1 MKINDSQFGFRKN
14 RRTTDA
20 LYIILSTSLIANKNK
35 TPIYLAFV
43 DLAKAFDSI
52 NHNLLWLKLSAMGIS
67 TKMLKLLQH
76 MYRTARSVV
85 SYDGFTSSEFPCH
98 KGVRQGCPLS
108 PLLFSLFISDLE
120 HELLANSSGKV
131 RIGEQEVR
139 VIMFA
144 DDLVL
149 LAETSAGL
157 QQSLSALYHYCH
169 SWQLT
174 INADKSKVM
183 IFSKTSRTYS
193 TSNLTFFVG
202 ERKIEIVS
210 SIKYL
215 GLVLTSNGSMSSA
228 ISTLA
233 NQARKALINLIKKTT
248 YLHYP
253 PPYLMCKCF
262 DALITPILEHGSQI
276 WDFQSRRLSE
286 IEIIHRKFCKFI
298 LNVPSSATNAGVY
311 GKKTNVPKEKPI
323 DSKILAIYTSSNI
336 V

>member
-1 MKINDSQFGFRKN
+1 
-14 RRTTDA
+14 
-20 LYIILSTSLIANKNK
+20 
-35 TPIYLAFV
+35 
-43 DLAKAFDSI
+43 
-52 NHNLLWLKLSAMGIS
+52 
-67 TKMLKLLQH
+67 MLKLLQH

-98 KGVRQGCPLS
+98 KGVHQGCPLS

-149 LAETSAGL
+149 LAETSEGL

-169 SWQLT
+169 SWQLK

-233 NQARKALINLIKKTT
+233 NQARKAPFDLIKKTT

-262 DALITPILEHGSQI
+262 DALMTPILEYGSQI
-276 WDFQSRRLSE
+276 WDFQSGRLSL
-286 IEIIHRKFCKFI
+286 KLK
-298 LNVPSSATNAGVY
+298 SST
-311 GKKTNVPKEKPI
+311 
-323 DSKILAIYTSSNI
+323 KICVNLHSM
-336 V
+336 

>member
-1 MKINDSQFGFRKN
+1 MKDAQPREFWKIISRATLESYKEIPIPIVDMTKYFQELNSCPQIQSNAYFNLPPDVQDEFLDDDILEEEVYFAIKGLKRNKAPGIDGLIPEFFKLFNSVHISSLTKIFNRIYESGTFPRTWSIGSIKPIYKRGDVKSPSNYRGITLLPIMSKIMTSILNDRLLEWAESNMKINDSQFGFRKN
-14 RRTTDA
+14 RRTTDT
-20 LYIILSTSLIANKNK
+20 LYIILTTSLIANKNK

-67 TKMLKLLQH
+67 TKMLKLQH

-157 QQSLSALYHYCH
+157 QQSLSTLYHYCH
-169 SWQLT
+169 
-174 INADKSKVM
+174 
-183 IFSKTSRTYS
+183 
-193 TSNLTFFVG
+193 
-202 ERKIEIVS
+202 
-210 SIKYL
+210 
-215 GLVLTSNGSMSSA
+215 
-228 ISTLA
+228 
-233 NQARKALINLIKKTT
+233 
-248 YLHYP
+248 
-253 PPYLMCKCF
+253 
-262 DALITPILEHGSQI
+262 
-276 WDFQSRRLSE
+276 
-286 IEIIHRKFCKFI
+286 
-298 LNVPSSATNAGVY
+298 
-311 GKKTNVPKEKPI
+311 
-323 DSKILAIYTSSNI
+323 
-336 V
+336 

>member
-1 MKINDSQFGFRKN
+1 MKYWAERKTNRCKKRKVTELLHFQLSSLMKDAQPCEFWKIISRATLESYKEIPIPIVDMTKYFQELNSCPQIHTSIFQELGLSGLYIKPIYKRGDVKSPSNYRGITLLPKIMINDRLLEWAESNMKINDSQFGFRKN

-20 LYIILSTSLIANKNK
+20 LYIILTTSLIANKNK
-35 TPIYLAFV
+35 TPIYLTFV

-52 NHNLLWLKLSAMGIS
+52 NHNLLWLKLSAMGIG
-67 TKMLKLLQH
+67 TKMLRLLQH

-108 PLLFSLFISDLE
+108 PLLFFLFISDLE

-149 LAETSAGL
+149 LVETSEGL

-169 SWQLT
+169 SWQLK

-183 IFSKTSRTYS
+183 IFSKTSRT
-193 TSNLTFFVG
+193 
-202 ERKIEIVS
+202 
-210 SIKYL
+210 
-215 GLVLTSNGSMSSA
+215 
-228 ISTLA
+228 
-233 NQARKALINLIKKTT
+233 
-248 YLHYP
+248 
-253 PPYLMCKCF
+253 
-262 DALITPILEHGSQI
+262 
-276 WDFQSRRLSE
+276 
-286 IEIIHRKFCKFI
+286 
-298 LNVPSSATNAGVY
+298 
-311 GKKTNVPKEKPI
+311 
-323 DSKILAIYTSSNI
+323 
-336 V
+336 

>member
-1 MKINDSQFGFRKN
+1 MTSILNDRLLEWAESNMKINDSQFGFRKN

-20 LYIILSTSLIANKNK
+20 LYIILTTSLIANKNK

-202 ERKIEIVS
+202 ERKI
-210 SIKYL
+210 
-215 GLVLTSNGSMSSA
+215 
-228 ISTLA
+228 
-233 NQARKALINLIKKTT
+233 
-248 YLHYP
+248 
-253 PPYLMCKCF
+253 
-262 DALITPILEHGSQI
+262 
-276 WDFQSRRLSE
+276 
-286 IEIIHRKFCKFI
+286 
-298 LNVPSSATNAGVY
+298 
-311 GKKTNVPKEKPI
+311 
-323 DSKILAIYTSSNI
+323 
-336 V
+336 

>member
-20 LYIILSTSLIANKNK
+20 LYIILTTSLIANKNK
-35 TPIYLAFV
+35 TPIYLTFV

-52 NHNLLWLKLSAMGIS
+52 NHYLLWLKLSAMEIS
-67 TKMLKLLQH
+67 TKVLKLQH

-85 SYDGFTSSEFPCH
+85 SDDGFTSSEFPCH
-98 KGVRQGCPLS
+98 KGVSQGCPLS

-149 LAETSAGL
+149 LAETSEGL

-169 SWQLT
+169 SWQLK

-183 IFSKTSRTYS
+183 IFSKTSRT
-193 TSNLTFFVG
+193 
-202 ERKIEIVS
+202 
-210 SIKYL
+210 
-215 GLVLTSNGSMSSA
+215 
-228 ISTLA
+228 
-233 NQARKALINLIKKTT
+233 
-248 YLHYP
+248 
-253 PPYLMCKCF
+253 
-262 DALITPILEHGSQI
+262 
-276 WDFQSRRLSE
+276 
-286 IEIIHRKFCKFI
+286 
-298 LNVPSSATNAGVY
+298 
-311 GKKTNVPKEKPI
+311 
-323 DSKILAIYTSSNI
+323 
-336 V
+336 

>member
-1 MKINDSQFGFRKN
+1 MTSILNDRLLEWAESNMKINDSQFGFRKN

-20 LYIILSTSLIANKNK
+20 LYIILTTSLIANKNK
-35 TPIYLAFV
+35 TQPIYLAFV

-52 NHNLLWLKLSAMGIS
+52 NHNLLWLKLSAMEIS

-85 SYDGFTSSEFPCH
+85 SYDGFTSSEFPSH

-108 PLLFSLFISDLE
+108 ALLFSLFISDLE
-120 HELLANSSGKV
+120 HELLANSSGEV
-131 RIGEQEVR
+131 RIDEQEVR
-139 VIMFA
+139 VIMFT

-149 LAETSAGL
+149 LAETSEGL

-169 SWQLT
+169 SWQFSWQLT
-174 INADKSKVM
+174 DKSKVM

-233 NQARKALINLIKKTT
+233 NQARKALFDLIKKTT

-262 DALITPILEHGSQI
+262 DALITPILEYGSQI
-276 WDFQSRRLSE
+276 
-286 IEIIHRKFCKFI
+286 
-298 LNVPSSATNAGVY
+298 
-311 GKKTNVPKEKPI
+311 
-323 DSKILAIYTSSNI
+323 
-336 V
+336 